1 MMDGIALANNIAV
14 GLYGMILS
22 AAFCDMTWTA
32 RRRWVFTGC
41 MAAILALQG
50 VVTWRFAAETT
61 RCLYPLITHL
71 PLVVTLG
78 VMNRRA
84 LWPTIAVLT
93 AYLCCQLRRWIALLI
108 VALLHSGDAMQSIAE
123 LIVTLPLLLALLRFV
138 APAVRK
144 GSRFPRI
151 MQWEFGVIPA
161 LGYAFDY
168 LTRVYTDLLVQGVPA
183 AVEFMPFVC
192 CVAYLIFVLHSA
204 AENEERSRLERTRE
218 SLDLQIAQAMREIS
232 SLRES
237 ERQGRIYRHD
247 LRHHMQYLDACIE
260 NGRTAQAREYIHQIC
275 RQIETRKVETFCE
288 NEAANLIFSSFH
300 TRAEDMSIPLQIRA
314 QIPQVL
320 PVAESDLCVLLSNAL
335 ENALRACRAAQEQG
349 LPCDADVMAYEKDG
363 SLFLQISNACAGEV
377 LFENGVPVT
386 HVSGHGIGVQSI
398 CGIVERYGGVYDFSL
413 RDGRF
418 ILRVSL

>member
-61 RCLYPLITHL
+61 RYLYPLITHL
-71 PLVVTLG
+71 ALAVTLG

-204 AENEERSRLERTRE
+204 
-218 SLDLQIAQAMREIS
+218 
-232 SLRES
+232 
-237 ERQGRIYRHD
+237 
-247 LRHHMQYLDACIE
+247 
-260 NGRTAQAREYIHQIC
+260 
-275 RQIETRKVETFCE
+275 
-288 NEAANLIFSSFH
+288 
-300 TRAEDMSIPLQIRA
+300 
-314 QIPQVL
+314 
-320 PVAESDLCVLLSNAL
+320 L